1 MNLSDRDRPTCTS
14 EAGLVAAPP
23 ISPRSLKV
31 IISNSTFGLPE
42 KFPGYA
48 KILAV
53 ILSGT
58 GQTFVIWRVAQR
70 GGNDALDQK
79 GRGPDEVSE
88 PLANT

>member
-1 MNLSDRDRPTCTS
+1 MNLSDRDRPTCIS
-14 EAGLVAAPP
+14 EAGLIAAPP
-23 ISPRSLKV
+23 ISPRSLKG

-42 KFPGYA
+42 TFPGYA

-58 GQTFVIWRVAQR
+58 GQTFVIWRVVQR

-79 GRGPDEVSE
+79 SEARMRVSE